1 MKKNVLV
8 WLAFLLVTLLL
19 RAYSFFYSVI
29 DWDETLYLLIAD
41 AWSHG
46 SIPYVEI
53 WDQKPPGVYLCFLLG
68 KIFGAGD
75 LLLGIR
81 VLCVLAVTFA
91 AYFLYRI
98 CQRLAPASGAF
109 AYAPGLL
116 YIVFTLVNQ
125 GLAANTEI
133 FFIPFVT
140 AGMWCIVACV
150 DVTRGTWRSRP
161 WLLITGGVLLGF
173 AFQIKYLVAFD
184 LLAIALG
191 IAVFQFLTTPLAT
204 ALRNTL
210 RIGALLLLGFVLP
223 NAAILY
229 YFHAQGHLQDLITAT
244 LSANVQHRT
253 HGDVSIVKTAGK
265 FYLQFRDQ
273 FILWGSAVAA
283 LFWIARG
290 TRSNAQKW
298 TVLMLWAWLLLD
310 VISISLTKKFYAHYF
325 LQALPPLC
333 VLFFVVWAPLYSNL
347 QKASRVTAVACLTLF
362 VMLTTVLPV
371 VEETV
376 MTLYFRKVEGNPYW
390 NDASAEIAALVK
402 QDLQAG
408 DYIFV
413 AGAQPVIYYLTGAR
427 IPTRFPYPPFF
438 LDDHFRHVSG
448 IDPANE
454 IRSILDKKP
463 RYIIS
468 RKLTDNTFYNLLA
481 PHLVREYDEVK
492 TVDGRTVF
500 RRKDSSAVAGNKH

>member
-8 WLAFLLVTLLL
+8 WLSFLLVTLLL

-68 KIFGAGD
+68 KFFGAGD

-81 VLCVLAVTFA
+81 VLSVLAVTFS

-133 FFIPFVT
+133 FFIPFVI
-140 AGMWCIVACV
+140 AGVWCMVSCV
-150 DVTRGTWRSRP
+150 DTARGTWHVRP
-161 WLLITGGVLLGF
+161 WRLIIGGGVLGF

-191 IAVFQFLTTPLAT
+191 IALFQFLTTTPAT
-204 ALRNTL
+204 AIRNTL
-210 RIGALLLLGFVLP
+210 RIGVLILLGFVLP

-273 FILWGSAVAA
+273 FVLWGSAVAA

-298 TVLMLWAWLLLD
+298 TVLALWAWLLLD
-310 VISISLTKKFYAHYF
+310 LISISLTKKFYAHYF

-333 VLFFVVWAPLYSNL
+333 ILFFVVWAPLYNNL
-347 QKASRVTAVACLTLF
+347 QKATRRAAVACLTLF
-362 VMLTTVLPV
+362 VLLTTVLPV

-376 MTLYFRKVEGNPYW
+376 MTLYFRKVAGNPYW

-402 QDLQAG
+402 QDLQPG

-448 IDPANE
+448 IDPATE

-468 RKLTDNTFYNLLA
+468 RKLTDNTFYNLLE
-481 PHLVREYDEVK
+481 PYLTREYEEVK
-492 TVDGRTVF
+492 TIDGRTVF
-500 RRKDSSAVAGNKH
+500 RRKDNAAVAGNE